1 MNKRSI
7 LNSVD
12 VGTAIFGYDAS
23 LKNST
28 CNVLPTYISPNI
40 NSGEIQK
47 VLIWAIIK
55 ITQMHCANK
64 RNTASLSLHENSYF
78 LTEELSTRIFK

>member
-55 ITQMHCANK
+55 SPKCIVPIRGTLPA
-64 RNTASLSLHENSYF
+64 
-78 LTEELSTRIFK
+78 